1 MVIYHQSVV
10 NHKLIKIT
18 CWDCSQQVIDTLA
31 EDRLGRVTQSNATTQ
46 NVEGGC
52 MPRSIFNVYCSANV
66 RDTEISHLRSA
77 YNEAL
82 KQGDLAQCAII
93 AKNLQYLE
101 NLAA

>member
-1 MVIYHQSVV
+1 
-10 NHKLIKIT
+10 
-18 CWDCSQQVIDTLA
+18 
-31 EDRLGRVTQSNATTQ
+31 
-46 NVEGGC
+46 

-66 RDTEISHLRSA
+66 RDTEIRHLRSA

-93 AKNLQYLE
+93 AKNLQYWE